1 MSSRHLVQEPPLA
14 PSTAPTV
21 DFAKRAGEVAGPVL
35 HGSIDL
41 SHRGGV
47 PYFDAGILEGSRV
60 GLHAAGSLSA
70 CLKSDGYP
78 PPGWMI
84 WQPRP
89 RKKKT
94 GVCQRHLSS
103 GWGDHPEI
111 RRGIYG
117 GNIRVH
123 PIGWSRA
130 HPGRR
135 VTSPPPVSYGSARF
149 QCRSYQSHLQLR
161 DGFRNIAVSAFASL
175 GSHGKNL
182 QNAERDFHRWF
193 VLTDTTD
200 W

>member
-1 MSSRHLVQEPPLA
+1 VYNLIDPSSTGTLQTGTRPMSSRHLVQEPPLA

-89 RKKKT
+89 RKKKRGSVSGT
-94 GVCQRHLSS
+94 SAAGGV
-103 GWGDHPEI
+103 
-111 RRGIYG
+111 
-117 GNIRVH
+117 
-123 PIGWSRA
+123 
-130 HPGRR
+130 
-135 VTSPPPVSYGSARF
+135 
-149 QCRSYQSHLQLR
+149 
-161 DGFRNIAVSAFASL
+161 
-175 GSHGKNL
+175 
-182 QNAERDFHRWF
+182 
-193 VLTDTTD
+193 TTPK
-200 W
+200 